1 MDYGPFL
8 LFFTATSQTSAELP
22 ERGQKKEP
30 RDGHITGL
38 LHRSMAKAEETSSDR
53 LTIPIHGCKCSDID
67 HNLRTVLDCYMTRKR
82 LIDRSDLVEEVFDFA
97 GKPGEELGFACFGIP
112 DLGEYTQEIEEAA
125 TAETKPPN
133 GSQLQGVVSRL
144 AHAAVAQAWVMSNQ
158 QVRMLDKRIDT
169 NEVIP
174 TEDVMNVVA
183 DLRSGRLNGRCL
195 RRRPERARRHK
206 FFYHVMYRGADL

>member
-1 MDYGPFL
+1 VIWLRKYSIL
-8 LFFTATSQTSAELP
+8 QESRVRNSVLF
-22 ERGQKKEP
+22 R
-30 RDGHITGL
+30 
-38 LHRSMAKAEETSSDR
+38 
-53 LTIPIHGCKCSDID
+53 
-67 HNLRTVLDCYMTRKR
+67 
-82 LIDRSDLVEEVFDFA
+82 
-97 GKPGEELGFACFGIP
+97 FGIP

-125 TAETKPPN
+125 TAETNPPN

-195 RRRPERARRHK
+195 LWRGLERARRHK
-206 FFYHVMYRGADL
+206 FFYHVMYRGDDL